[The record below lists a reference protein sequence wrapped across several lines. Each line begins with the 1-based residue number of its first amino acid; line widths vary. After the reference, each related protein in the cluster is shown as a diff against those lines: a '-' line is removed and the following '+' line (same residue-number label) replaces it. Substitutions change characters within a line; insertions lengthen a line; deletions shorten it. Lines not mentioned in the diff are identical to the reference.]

1 MGRGK
6 NRKYILALAI
16 LLVLVGAC
24 ALLLRYVFVVRNVI
38 VQGDVDASDE
48 EITRIA
54 SIQFG
59 SSIFSV
65 DPQAI
70 ESNVNATG
78 LWRLDQ
84 VQLRYPDTV
93 ELTVGKRDRSA
104 MLLHMGRIQV
114 LDEQGCV
121 VESLSEVPATDL
133 IYLSGLNVM
142 QCRTGEQLRTD
153 AGQIEAYCAVMQ
165 ELNAQGAAM
174 YASEIQLS
182 DPQDLRLITRNG
194 ITVLFGDA
202 ENMMDTVAWMKS
214 AVADLE
220 SRGEG
225 GGTLDVRSATKAD
238 YSRSSPGV

>member
-24 ALLLRYVFVVRNVI
+24 AILLRYVFVVRNVI

-65 DPQAI
+65 DPQSI
-70 ESNVNATG
+70 ENNVNATG

-84 VQLRYPDTV
+84 VRLRYPDTV

-104 MLLHMGRIQV
+104 MLLHMGKIQV
-114 LDEQGCV
+114 LDEQGYL

-133 IYLSGLNVM
+133 IYISGLNVM

-153 AGQIEAYCAVMQ
+153 SGQIEAYCALMQ
-165 ELNAQGAAM
+165 ALNAQGAAM
-174 YASEIQLS
+174 YASEINLS
-182 DPQDLRLITRNG
+182 DPQDIRLITRNG

-202 ENMMDTVAWMKS
+202 EEMMDKVAWMKS

-238 YSRSSPGV
+238 YSRNSPGV